1 MIGGLRGRLAA
12 KSPELLVVDVGGVG
26 YEVRVPLSTFTELP
40 DAGVQIEILTHTH
53 VREDAMV
60 LYGFLTAL
68 EREAFRLLIGV
79 SGVGPRVALN
89 LLSGLSAP
97 QLVRTVIEGNAA
109 PIVAVPGVGKKTA
122 ERLIIDLRDR
132 MLKLESQLEIEG
144 GGPAAGSPEGRDADL
159 DDVLSALTNLG
170 YRQAQAEKALEA
182 SRKAMPGAPIEG
194 LLRECLRR
202 LAGLG

>member
-1 MIGGLRGRLAA
+1 MIGALRGRLAA
-12 KSPELLVVDVGGVG
+12 KSTERLVVDVGGVG

-40 DAGVQIEILTHTH
+40 DEGVQIEILTHTH
-53 VREDAMV
+53 VREDAIV
-60 LYGFLTAL
+60 LYGFLTSL

-79 SGVGPRVALN
+79 SGVGPRLALN

-97 QLVRTVIEGNAA
+97 ELVRTVIEGNAV

-122 ERLIIDLRDR
+122 DRLIVDLRDR
-132 MLKLESQLEIEG
+132 MLKLESLAEG
-144 GGPAAGSPEGRDADL
+144 GAEGAGAGPPEDRDADL
-159 DDVLSALTNLG
+159 EDVLSALTNLG
-170 YRQAQAEKALEA
+170 YRQAQAEKAIKE
-182 SRKAMPGAPIEG
+182 SREAMPGAPIEG